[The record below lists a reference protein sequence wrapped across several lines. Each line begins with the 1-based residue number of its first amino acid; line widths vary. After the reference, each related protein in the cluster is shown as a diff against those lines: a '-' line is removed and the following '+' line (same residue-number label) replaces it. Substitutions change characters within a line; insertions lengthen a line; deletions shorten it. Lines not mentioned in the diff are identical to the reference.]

1 MNFGIIFWLNFTK
14 KWKSWAGENAQKFS
28 LLLFVNNFHFVKTY
42 EVSPLKF
49 FGHSMLQI
57 VHW

>member
-14 KWKSWAGENAQKFS
+14 NERVGQVKTLQKFS
-28 LLLFVNNFHFVKTY
+28 LLLFVNNFHFVKIH

-49 FGHSMLQI
+49 FGHSILQI
-57 VHW
+57 VH